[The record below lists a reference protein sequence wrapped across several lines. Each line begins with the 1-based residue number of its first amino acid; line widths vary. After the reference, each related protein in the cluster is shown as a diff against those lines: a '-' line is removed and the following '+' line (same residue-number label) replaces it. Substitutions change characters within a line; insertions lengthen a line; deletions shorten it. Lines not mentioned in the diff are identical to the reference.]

1 MPVDHAP
8 GDVAQWLRDLKA
20 CLIFL
25 TRLPIAMPDAT
36 PPALAASARAFGP
49 AGAIIGAL
57 VAVVFCILH
66 VLSVPPG
73 VAVAAMLGAQA
84 LLTGALHEDGLAD
97 CADGFGGGHDRE
109 SRLAIMRDSRIGS
122 YGVIALVLA
131 FLIRWSALAHIAAAA
146 SIWPLAGVMIAT
158 ASLSRTAMVLTLRAL
173 PAARADGR
181 SAEAGRP
188 GRSTLAQAA
197 GIALIIFVAVLW
209 PVASLSGMAVI
220 VLTGLAA
227 SLAVAA
233 LSRRLIG
240 VRPAMSAAACR
251 CSPKRRCW
259 SPHRP
264 LSLNSACMSTRPFTL
279 RLQTAARLHRPFAS
293 EAIGKAQCRAS
304 SALHLSLLTI
314 AAVFILRPG
323 NASGYSRLGH
333 GRSWAS
339 GAALVPGAPVFGA
352 WPAVAPPGRPRGW
365 RRYGARSLA
374 AVVTSASI

>member
-240 VRPAMSAAACR
+240 GQTGDVCGSVQVLAEAAMLVAA
-251 CSPKRRCW
+251 
-259 SPHRP
+259 
-264 LSLNSACMSTRPFTL
+264 
-279 RLQTAARLHRPFAS
+279 
-293 EAIGKAQCRAS
+293 
-304 SALHLSLLTI
+304 SAL
-314 AAVFILRPG
+314 
-323 NASGYSRLGH
+323 
-333 GRSWAS
+333 
-339 GAALVPGAPVFGA
+339 
-352 WPAVAPPGRPRGW
+352 VA
-365 RRYGARSLA
+365 
-374 AVVTSASI
+374 